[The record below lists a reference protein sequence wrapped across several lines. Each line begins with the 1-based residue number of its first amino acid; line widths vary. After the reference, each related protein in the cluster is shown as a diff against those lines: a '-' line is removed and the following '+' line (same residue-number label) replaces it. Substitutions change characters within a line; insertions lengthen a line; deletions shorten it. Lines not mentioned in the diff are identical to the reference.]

1 MLHLS
6 FPETYKNY
14 IYYPRKRRVMVL
26 EWITSPKKAEK
37 RPYIMFFVGI
47 LYTSLAILL
56 SQWIFYSEAS
66 LVMIFLT
73 VIASM
78 PLIYSTIKLE
88 EKKDTIIQKEIV
100 LLKEHGK
107 ALTYFMYLFFG
118 FTVSF
123 AMWYI
128 FLPSASVQNLF
139 STQTQTYLNINSN
152 ITGNAAKLGLL
163 GKIFFNNLKV
173 LMFCI
178 LFSFLYGVGSIF
190 ILTWNASVLGVAIG
204 NFVRTR
210 LSEYADAAH
219 LTKAAGYFHIF
230 SIGLLKYAIHG
241 IPEIL
246 SYFVGG
252 LAGGIISIAV
262 IRHDFG
268 TKNFEHIVLD
278 SSELL
283 LLSFLLLIV
292 AALLE
297 VFVTPVVF

>member
-1 MLHLS
+1 
-6 FPETYKNY
+6 
-14 IYYPRKRRVMVL
+14 MVL
-26 EWITSPKKAEK
+26 EWITSPIKAER
-37 RPYIMFFVGI
+37 RPYLMFFVGI
-47 LYTSLAILL
+47 LYSSLAILL

-66 LVMIFLT
+66 MVMIFLT
-73 VIASM
+73 VIACM
-78 PLIYSTIKLE
+78 PIIYSTVKLE
-88 EKKDTIIQKEIV
+88 EKKDKIIDKEVV

-107 ALTYFMYLFFG
+107 ALAYFMYLFIG
-118 FTVSF
+118 FTFSF
-123 AMWYI
+123 ALWYV
-128 FLPSASVQNLF
+128 FLPSSSVQNLF
-139 STQTQTYLNINSN
+139 STQTQTYLNINTN
-152 ITGNAAKLGLL
+152 ITGNAGQIGLL
-163 GKIFFNNLKV
+163 GRVFFNNLKV

-204 NFVRTR
+204 NFIRTR
-210 LSEYADAAH
+210 LSDYADSAH

-230 SIGLLKYAIHG
+230 SLGLLRYAIHG

-283 LLSFLLLIV
+283 LLSFVLLIV
-292 AALLE
+292 AAFLE
-297 VFVTPVVF
+297 VYITPIIF

>member
-1 MLHLS
+1 
-6 FPETYKNY
+6 
-14 IYYPRKRRVMVL
+14 MVL
-26 EWITSPKKAEK
+26 EWITNPVKAER
-37 RPYIMFFVGI
+37 RPYTMFFIGI
-47 LYTSLAILL
+47 LYSSLAILL
-56 SQWIFYSEAS
+56 SQWIFYNEAS

-88 EKKDTIIQKEIV
+88 EKKDKMIHKEIV
-100 LLKEHGK
+100 LLKEHGR
-107 ALTYFMYLFFG
+107 ALAFFMYLFLG

-123 AMWYI
+123 AMWYV
-128 FLPSASVQNLF
+128 FLPSATVQNLF
-139 STQTQTYLNINSN
+139 STQTQTYLSINTN
-152 ITGNAAKLGLL
+152 ITGNVAKLGLL

-173 LMFCI
+173 LMFCV

-204 NFVRTR
+204 NFIRTR
-210 LSEYADAAH
+210 ISDYADAAH
-219 LTKAAGYFHIF
+219 LAKAAGYFHIF
-230 SIGLLKYAIHG
+230 SLGLLRYAIHG

-268 TKNFEHIVLD
+268 SRNFEHIVLD

-283 LLSFLLLIV
+283 LISFLLLTL
-292 AALLE
+292 AAFLE
-297 VFVTPVVF
+297 VYVTPIIF

>member
-1 MLHLS
+1 
-6 FPETYKNY
+6 
-14 IYYPRKRRVMVL
+14 MVL
-26 EWITSPKKAEK
+26 EWITGPKNAER
-37 RPYIMFFVGI
+37 RPYIMFFVGL
-47 LYTSLAILL
+47 LYSSVAVLL
-56 SQWIFYSEAS
+56 SQWIFYTEAS

-73 VIASM
+73 VLACM
-78 PLIYSTIKLE
+78 PLMYSTIKLE
-88 EKKDTIIQKEIV
+88 ERKDTMISKEVV

-107 ALTYFMYLFFG
+107 ALAYFMYLFLG

-123 AMWYI
+123 ALWYI

-139 STQTQTYLNINSN
+139 STQTQTYLTINSN
-152 ITGNAAKLGLL
+152 ITGNAAKLDML

-204 NFVRTR
+204 NFIRTR
-210 LSEYADAAH
+210 LTEYADAVH

-230 SIGLLKYAIHG
+230 SLGILRYAIHG

-268 TKNFEHIVLD
+268 TKKFEQIVLD
-278 SSELL
+278 SSELFF
-283 LLSFLLLIV
+283 LSFLLLTM
-292 AALLE
+292 AAFLE
-297 VFVTPVVF
+297 VYVTPIFF